1 MSYGAFFARSKINGR
16 CSIKSRYGELY
27 NGFKILHAWCTDNSY
42 AVLFAYALPRT
53 PKVEMYG
60 SRPDSESRCGEDRVL
75 GFVAGCLLG
84 SGVCL
89 QVAEKVVFQRPEQ
102 RRNVAKKDSL
112 PKYPAPHRSEQ
123 CIEQIS
129 LQYPAAS
136 EHGSAVDFL
145 HIACT
150 IFHIDHSSP
159 IFNLSFSFSSS
170 FISRFCILD
179 TFIVGSSSS

>member
-1 MSYGAFFARSKINGR
+1 MELSLPDRKLTADAALSQGMGNSITVSRSYMPGVRIIPTLCYLLMHCHVHLKSKCTVADLIRNPDVG
-16 CSIKSRYGELY
+16 KT
-27 NGFKILHAWCTDNSY
+27 GFSALWPA
-42 AVLFAYALPRT
+42 AYWGQG
-53 PKVEMYG
+53 Y
-60 SRPDSESRCGEDRVL
+60 
-75 GFVAGCLLG
+75 
-84 SGVCL
+84 VC
-89 QVAEKVVFQRPEQ
+89 
-102 RRNVAKKDSL
+102 NVAKKDSL